1 MNIIEQN
8 ILFYIAII
16 IYLVMT
22 YCFFTNW
29 LEFFRQDK
37 DMNPAER
44 LFSGVILVIAT
55 ILWPII
61 VPFAYLELLR
71 FHKKHKQSIDKLIN
85 ESTSSF
91 GDR

>member
-1 MNIIEQN
+1 
-8 ILFYIAII
+8 
-16 IYLVMT
+16 MT

-29 LEFFRQDK
+29 LEFFQQDK
-37 DMNPAER
+37 DMNSGER
-44 LFSGVILVIAT
+44 SFSSAILVIAT

-71 FHKKHKQSIDKLIN
+71 FHKKHKKSIDQLIH
-85 ESTSSF
+85 ESTSTF